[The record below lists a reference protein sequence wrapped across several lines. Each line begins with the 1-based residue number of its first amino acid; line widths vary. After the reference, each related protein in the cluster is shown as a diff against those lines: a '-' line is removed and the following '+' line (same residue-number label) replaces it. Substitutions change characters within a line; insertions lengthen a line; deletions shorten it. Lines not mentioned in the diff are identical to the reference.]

1 MNNMRRVLIFVAL
14 ICAMAVKA
22 EVKGAYVTCNDE
34 LYYEIQ
40 NCNQMQPFFISLAS
54 DDDLWM
60 YVSSTS
66 SLTCGRQNP
75 DFALFPY
82 NTDDVILSTAELTGP
97 KTIVQVLGLKSVK
110 VWEPFSD
117 RQMGKYTITRSI
129 AKSVTGNRLRFT
141 EVNHDLNL
149 RFCYEWCATRED
161 GWVRHAWLTNL
172 NARPLQV
179 QVLDGVQNVVPA
191 GIDRYTNMN
200 MSTLVDAYKRTER
213 VSGTSLFLF
222 TMEAT
227 LVDRPEPS
235 ESLYA
240 NTAYFQFS
248 SQPDNRISAIKYLT
262 SACQLDSFRCGKDVQ
277 SQVLSRGVR
286 GAAMTAFSVYLPES
300 SKSASQM
307 DWYLVMNT
315 RQNSAQVQNLMA
327 QLQSAKL
334 GSIASQLE
342 SNMAQA
348 TTTLRDIVAL
358 NDGLQSTA
366 DTASNARHF
375 ANTLFNT
382 MRGGFYC
389 DAYMISTKAFAQ
401 HVLLF
406 NRPLYEHY
414 KSFLTSLPAEMTYEA
429 LGDTIKSAQCTMHN
443 AQLYRLYLEYL
454 PITFSR
460 RHGDPSRPWNL
471 FNIRVND
478 ANGKRIISYQGNW
491 RDIFQNWEA
500 LSVSYPDFVNSI
512 IAKFLNATTRDG
524 YNPYRVTSEGIDWE
538 KIDPKDP
545 WSNIGY
551 WGDHQIIYLQKLLE
565 IANEHNPQMLY
576 TYLNTPYFA
585 FANVPYR
592 IKGYD
597 AIVAN
602 PKATILFNDTLD
614 KQIRN
619 LVMQYGADAK
629 LVGGV
634 DAEGIYQPSLV
645 TFTEKILVTYLTKLS
660 NFIPEAGI
668 WMNTLRPEWND
679 ANNALV
685 GNGASM
691 VTLYY
696 MRRMVA
702 FLQQLYA
709 AAPDKEYAVTPELYS
724 FFTAIQAGLTELA
737 DEPSPLTDTRR
748 RYYADLFGRA
758 GEQYR
763 NSVYSSP
770 LNQNQQSAISN
781 QQLASFLR
789 NAQRCLD
796 ASIEANR
803 RQDGLYEAYN
813 LVAFSGHG
821 VQIEHLYEMLE
832 GQVAVLSS
840 GALSADEVLSVLKAM
855 RRSALY
861 REDQRSYTL
870 YPFKQLPSFITKN
883 TFALEN
889 ASSLTHA
896 IEAGILLRDDR
907 GYYHFSGECNN
918 ANSMAAAVERY
929 NRTASQPVS
938 KEEQQQLNILYEQ
951 TFHHHAFTGRSGS
964 MYKYEGLGSIY
975 WHMVSKLKLAVAE
988 NISQLSITNHQS
1000 PITNQLI
1007 ACYHEIDEGIG
1018 SHKQPQEYGSF
1029 PFDAYSHT
1037 PSMAGVQQPG
1047 MTGQVK
1053 EDILARFIELGIRV
1067 SDGQIS
1073 IDPCMLTRDMFLNG
1087 TLSFTYCGTKFVYTL
1102 SESNNNLQ
1110 LDAATSRH
1118 IFARDGQVPVVNVQ
1132 IAL

>member
-1 MNNMRRVLIFVAL
+1 MKRILLSLIILTSLTLQAQ
-14 ICAMAVKA
+14 
-22 EVKGAYVTCNDE
+22 VKGSYVTYNDE

-40 NCNQMQPFFISLAS
+40 NSNQMQPFFISLAS

-60 YVSSTS
+60 YVASTG
-66 SLTCGRQNP
+66 SLTCGRQSP
-75 DFALFPY
+75 DLSLFPY
-82 NTDDVILSTAELTGP
+82 NTDDVILSAAELTGP
-97 KTIVQVLGLKSVK
+97 KTIIRVEGSKPR

-117 RQMGKYTITRSI
+117 RQAGQYAITRSI
-129 AKSVTGNRLRFT
+129 AKSVTGNRLRFIET
-141 EVNHDLNL
+141 NHDLHL
-149 RFCYEWCATRED
+149 RFTYEWCGTKED
-161 GWVRHAWLTNL
+161 GWIRRAWLTNL
-172 NARPLQV
+172 HKRPQQV

-191 GIDRYTNMN
+191 GIDRYTNIN
-200 MSTLVDAYKRTER
+200 LPTLVDAYKRTEC
-213 VSGTSLFLF
+213 VPSTCLFLF

-240 NTAYFQFS
+240 NTAYFQFIT
-248 SQPDNRISAIKYLT
+248 QPDNRFGHVDYLT
-262 SACQLDSFRCGKDVQ
+262 SANQLDAFRSGHDVQ
-277 SQVLSRGVR
+277 AQTLSRGVR
-286 GAAMTAFSVYLPES
+286 GAALASFRVSLS
-300 SKSASQM
+300 DKSKSASEIS
-307 DWYLVMNT
+307 WYVVMNT
-315 RQNSAQVQNLMA
+315 HQNSAQVYDLLAELQTDKTGAIA
-327 QLQSAKL
+327 QR
-334 GSIASQLE
+334 LE
-342 SNMAQA
+342 KNMKQA
-348 TTTLRDIVAL
+348 TNTLRDIVAL
-358 NDGLQSTA
+358 NDGVQLSA
-366 DTASNARHF
+366 DTAADARHF

-389 DAYMISTKAFAQ
+389 DAYTIDTKAFAH
-401 HVLLF
+401 HVQLF
-406 NRPLYEHY
+406 NHSLYQQY
-414 KSFLTSLPAEMTYEA
+414 KAFFDALPADITYGA
-429 LGDTIKSAQCTMHN
+429 LGESILHLQPTDFNS
-443 AQLYRLYLEYL
+443 QLYRLYLEYL

-478 ANGKRIISYQGNW
+478 ADGKHIISYQGNW

-538 KIDPKDP
+538 KINPADP

-565 IANEHNPQMLY
+565 LAYEHNPQMLY
-576 TYLNTPYFA
+576 SFLNTSYFT

-597 AIVAN
+597 AIVAD
-602 PKATILFNDTLD
+602 PKATIVFDDQLD
-614 KQIRN
+614 KSIQSWVN
-619 LVMQYGADAK
+619 QYGADAK
-629 LVGGV
+629 LVGTS
-634 DAEGIYQPSLV
+634 DAEGRFNPMQV

-709 AAPDKEYAVTPELYS
+709 AAPAQDYTVSTELYQ
-724 FFTAIQAGLTELA
+724 FFTSLNQVVSELA
-737 DEPSPLTDTRR
+737 NESAPVSDARR

-763 NSVYSSP
+763 NSVYQP
-770 LNQNQQSAISN
+770 TGNEQSTISN
-781 QQLASFLR
+781 QQLMDFLR
-789 NAQRCLD
+789 TSQTCLD
-796 ASIEANR
+796 ASIAANR
-803 RQDGLYEAYN
+803 RADGLYEAYN
-813 LVAFSGHG
+813 LVAFSANE
-821 VQIEHLYEMLE
+821 VKIEHLYEMLE

-840 GALSADEVLSVLKAM
+840 GALTAEQVLNVLQAM
-855 RRSALY
+855 RKSALY

-870 YPFKQLPSFITKN
+870 YPFKQLPSFVTKN
-883 TFALEN
+883 TF
-889 ASSLTHA
+889 SLTNA
-896 IEAGILLRDDR
+896 AALQPALDAGILLRDKR
-907 GYYHFSGECNN
+907 GMYHFSGECNN
-918 ANSMAAAVERY
+918 AKRMAEVVAQY
-929 NRTASQPVS
+929 NRSASQPVS
-938 KEEQQQLNILYEQ
+938 DAMLGQLTDLYEQ

-988 NISQLSITNHQS
+988 NIALCAQS
-1000 PITNQLI
+1000 STRSALI
-1007 ACYHEIDEGIG
+1007 AAYHEIDEGIG

-1037 PSMAGVQQPG
+1037 PSMSGVQQPG

-1053 EDILARFIELGIRV
+1053 EDILSRFIELGIRIH
-1067 SDGQIS
+1067 DGQIS
-1073 IDPCMLTRDMFLNG
+1073 IDPCMLTPDMFLNG
-1087 TLSFTYCGTKFVYTL
+1087 QLTFTYCGTQFVYTL
-1102 SESNNNLQ
+1102 APTSSNLH

-1118 IFARDGQVPVVNVQ
+1118 IFARDGQVPMVKFN
-1132 IAL
+1132 ISL

>member
-1 MNNMRRVLIFVAL
+1 V
-14 ICAMAVKA
+14 
-22 EVKGAYVTCNDE
+22 
-34 LYYEIQ
+34 
-40 NCNQMQPFFISLAS
+40 
-54 DDDLWM
+54 
-60 YVSSTS
+60 
-66 SLTCGRQNP
+66 
-75 DFALFPY
+75 
-82 NTDDVILSTAELTGP
+82 
-97 KTIVQVLGLKSVK
+97 
-110 VWEPFSD
+110 
-117 RQMGKYTITRSI
+117 
-129 AKSVTGNRLRFT
+129 
-141 EVNHDLNL
+141 
-149 RFCYEWCATRED
+149 
-161 GWVRHAWLTNL
+161 
-172 NARPLQV
+172 
-179 QVLDGVQNVVPA
+179 
-191 GIDRYTNMN
+191 
-200 MSTLVDAYKRTER
+200 
-213 VSGTSLFLF
+213 LF

-235 ESLYA
+235 ESLTA
-240 NTAYFQFS
+240 NTAYFLFS
-248 SQPDNRISAIKYLT
+248 TQPDNRLSAINYMT
-262 SACQLDSFRCGKDVQ
+262 SACQLDTFRRGRAVEAQ
-277 SQVLSRGVR
+277 PLSRGVR
-286 GAAMTAFSVYLPES
+286 GAALVAFSAYMPEC
-300 SKSASQM
+300 SKSASKLS
-307 DWYLVMNT
+307 WYLVMNT
-315 RQNSAQVQNLMA
+315 RQNSAQVHNLMTN
-327 QLQSAKL
+327 LQSAKL
-334 GSIASQLE
+334 GAVAQQLE
-342 SNMAQA
+342 SNMNKA
-348 TTTLRDIVAL
+348 TATLRDIVAM
-358 NDGLQSTA
+358 NDGIQSTA
-366 DTASNARHF
+366 DTASDARHF

-406 NRPLYEHY
+406 NRPLYEQY
-414 KSFLTSLPAEMTYEA
+414 KDFLTSLPADMTYES
-429 LGDTIKSAQCTMHN
+429 LGDTIKSAECTMHN

-500 LSVSYPDFVNSI
+500 LSVSYPDFVHSI

-538 KIDPKDP
+538 KINPNDP

-565 IANEHNPQMLY
+565 IAYEHNPQTLY
-576 TYLNTPYFA
+576 AFLNTPCFA

-592 IKGYD
+592 IKSYE
-597 AIVAN
+597 AIVAD
-602 PKATILFNDTLD
+602 PKATIVFDNNLD
-614 KQIRN
+614 RQISN
-619 LVMQYGADAK
+619 LVSEYGADAK
-629 LVGGV
+629 LIGQVDSMGV
-634 DAEGIYQPSLV
+634 YQPMLV
-645 TFTEKILVTYLTKLS
+645 SFTEKILVTYLTKLS

-696 MRRMVA
+696 MRRMVT

-709 AAPDKEYAVTPELYS
+709 ANPAGNYTVTPELYQ
-724 FFTAIQAGLTELA
+724 FFTAVNNGLRELA
-737 DEPSPLTDTRR
+737 DEPSPLTDARR

-758 GEQYR
+758 GADYR
-763 NSVYSSP
+763 NAVYSSP
-770 LNQNQQSAISN
+770 LNNNQQSTINN
-781 QQLASFLR
+781 QQLASFLS

-796 ASIEANR
+796 ASIKANR
-803 RQDGLYEAYN
+803 REDGLYEAYN

-840 GALSADEVLSVLKAM
+840 GALSAEEALHVLQAM
-855 RRSALY
+855 RQSALY

-870 YPFKQLPSFITKN
+870 YPFKQLPSFVTKN
-883 TFALEN
+883 TFALEDA
-889 ASSLTHA
+889 ASLQSA
-896 IEAGILLRDDR
+896 IKAGILLKDKQ

-918 ANSMAAAVERY
+918 AKSMMAAVERY
-929 NRTASQPVS
+929 NLRAAEPIS
-938 KEEQQQLNILYEQ
+938 KQAQQQLNILYEQ

-988 NISQLSITNHQS
+988 NIAQSPITNQQS

-1007 ACYHEIDEGIG
+1007 AAYREIDEGIG

-1053 EDILARFIELGIRV
+1053 EDILSRFIELGIRV
-1067 SDGQIS
+1067 HDGKIS
-1073 IDPCMLTRDMFLNG
+1073 IDPCMLTKDMFRNG
-1087 TLSFTYCGTKFVYTL
+1087 ELSFTYCGTKFVYTL
-1102 SESNNNLQ
+1102 SEENNNLQ

-1118 IFARDGQVPVVNVQ
+1118 IFARDGQVPVVHIS

>member
-1 MNNMRRVLIFVAL
+1 MKRILLFLIVLTSLTLQAQ
-14 ICAMAVKA
+14 
-22 EVKGAYVTCNDE
+22 VKGAYVTYNDE

-60 YVSSTS
+60 YVASTG

-82 NTDDVILSTAELTGP
+82 VTDDVILSTSELTGP
-97 KTIVQVLGLKSVK
+97 KTIIQVDGLFKK
-110 VWEPFSD
+110 QVWEPFSD
-117 RQMGKYTITRSI
+117 RQAGQYAITRSI
-129 AKSVTGNRLRFT
+129 AKSVTGNRLRFSET
-141 EVNHDLNL
+141 NNDLHL
-149 RFCYEWCATRED
+149 RFTYEWCATNEN
-161 GWVRHAWLTNL
+161 GWIRHAWLTNL
-172 NARPLQV
+172 HKHTQQV

-191 GIDRYTNMN
+191 GIDRYTNIN
-200 MSTLVDAYKRTER
+200 LPTLVDAYKRTER
-213 VSGTSLFLF
+213 VASTPLFLF

-235 ESLYA
+235 ESLTA
-240 NTAYFQFS
+240 NTAYFQFVT
-248 SQPDNRISAIKYLT
+248 QPDNHFSDVEYLT
-262 SACQLDSFRCGKDVQ
+262 ATNQLDTFRCGRKVH
-277 SQVLSRGVR
+277 SQPLSRGVR
-286 GAAMTAFSVYLPES
+286 GAALVSFKASLS
-300 SKSASQM
+300 DQAKSPSEIS
-307 DWYLVMNT
+307 WYLVMNT
-315 RQNSAQVQNLMA
+315 HQNSAQVHNLMA
-327 QLQSAKL
+327 ELQTAKL
-334 GSIASQLE
+334 GTIPRQLE
-342 SNMAQA
+342 VNMDHA
-348 TTTLRDIVAL
+348 TATLHDIVAQ
-358 NDGLQSTA
+358 NDGVQLSA
-366 DTASNARHF
+366 DTAANARHF

-389 DAYMISTKAFAQ
+389 NTYTIDMEAFAH
-401 HVLLF
+401 HVQIF
-406 NRPLYEHY
+406 NRPLYSQYET
-414 KSFLTSLPAEMTYEA
+414 FFRTLPSEMTYEA
-429 LGDTIKSAQCTMHN
+429 LGETILKMQPSASQ

-471 FNIRVND
+471 FNVRVND

-538 KIDPKDP
+538 KINPADP

-565 IANEHNPQMLY
+565 LAYEHNPQMLY
-576 TYLNTPYFA
+576 SFLNTSYFT

-597 AIVAN
+597 AIVAD
-602 PKATILFNDTLD
+602 PKATIVFDDSLD
-614 KQIRN
+614 VDIQA
-619 LVMQYGADAK
+619 LVQQYGADAK
-629 LVGGV
+629 LIGQADTLGHF
-634 DAEGIYQPSLV
+634 DPMMV

-709 AAPDKEYAVTPELYS
+709 AAPTQDYAVSAELYQ
-724 FFTAIQAGLTELA
+724 FFASMNEAMNELA
-737 DEPSPLTDTRR
+737 NESNPLTDARR
-748 RYYADLFGRA
+748 RYYADLLGRA

-763 NSVYSSP
+763 NSVYQPVDNQPTTISSK
-770 LNQNQQSAISN
+770 
-781 QQLASFLR
+781 QLMAFLR
-789 NAQRCLD
+789 QSQACLD
-796 ASIEANR
+796 ASIAANHR
-803 RQDGLYEAYN
+803 ADGLYEAYN
-813 LVAFSGHG
+813 LVAFTDKG

-840 GALSADEVLSVLKAM
+840 GALTGEQVLDVLKAM

-883 TFALEN
+883 TFSLPNTTALQS
-889 ASSLTHA
+889 AVD
-896 IEAGILLRDDR
+896 AGILLRDKK
-907 GYYHFSGECNN
+907 GMYHFSGECNN
-918 ANSMAAAVERY
+918 AKRMAEVVAQY
-929 NRTASQPVS
+929 NRSAKHPVS
-938 KEEQQQLNILYEQ
+938 DAMLDQLTDLYEQ
-951 TFHHHAFTGRSGS
+951 TFHHHAFTGRSGT

-988 NISQLSITNHQS
+988 NIALCASSSTRS
-1000 PITNQLI
+1000 ALI
-1007 ACYHEIDEGIG
+1007 AAYREIDEGIG

-1037 PSMAGVQQPG
+1037 PSMSGVQQPG

-1053 EDILARFIELGIRV
+1053 EDIISRFIELGIRV
-1067 SDGQIS
+1067 QDGQIF
-1073 IDPCMLTRDMFLNG
+1073 IDPCMLTPDMFLDG
-1087 TLSFTYCGTKFVYTL
+1087 KLTFTYCGTRFIYTL
-1102 SESNNNLQ
+1102 APTSSNLH
-1110 LDAATSRH
+1110 LDAVISRH
-1118 IFARDGQVPVVNVQ
+1118 IFARDGQVPMVQVN